1 MISYVIAGGEG
12 ELAGGPVHLR
22 RRAARAGARETVPQ
36 DETNTAAGPQLQ
48 RPEFQTL

>member
-1 MISYVIAGGEG
+1 MHTEAPGSQ
-12 ELAGGPVHLR
+12 GP
-22 RRAARAGARETVPQ
+22 ARETVPQ